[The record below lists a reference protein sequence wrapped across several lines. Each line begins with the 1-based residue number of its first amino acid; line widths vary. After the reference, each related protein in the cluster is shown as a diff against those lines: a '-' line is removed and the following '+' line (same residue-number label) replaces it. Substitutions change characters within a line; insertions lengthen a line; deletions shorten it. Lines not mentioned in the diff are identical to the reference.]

1 MACGSNLNPEVIKL
15 LAANGGSLKATRRG
29 GISPLMFAAMSNT
42 PEIAEVLIELGSE
55 ADHRTQKGMS
65 AYLYAALSGRYPGMF
80 QLLVAN
86 GADPNATQDG
96 TNAIEMSAAINEN
109 SGIMA
114 AILGAGTRIPPLT
127 RDGGS
132 VLSWASGNSNP
143 SVAEALLAAG
153 VDPNPREAEPPL
165 LSFASVGVN
174 PEVIQTLLDAGADVN
189 GRSRKVIPGMLQ
201 FKPFYLPG
209 TTPLMLACDNIS
221 ISAADIVPFVSVLL
235 AGGADVNAA
244 NRGGYTPMMFAAN
257 KRYKTG
263 STAEVVR
270 LRMEA
275 GADPSV
281 RNQAGLTARDIA
293 EANPKLT
300 GVDLDAVFGPRTA
313 DPEPADD
320 R

>member
-1 MACGSNLNPEVIKL
+1 
-15 LAANGGSLKATRRG
+15 
-29 GISPLMFAAMSNT
+29 
-42 PEIAEVLIELGSE
+42 
-55 ADHRTQKGMS
+55 
-65 AYLYAALSGRYPGMF
+65 
-80 QLLVAN
+80 
-86 GADPNATQDG
+86 
-96 TNAIEMSAAINEN
+96 
-109 SGIMA
+109 
-114 AILGAGTRIPPLT
+114 
-127 RDGGS
+127 
-132 VLSWASGNSNP
+132 
-143 SVAEALLAAG
+143 
-153 VDPNPREAEPPL
+153 
-165 LSFASVGVN
+165 
-174 PEVIQTLLDAGADVN
+174 
-189 GRSRKVIPGMLQ
+189 
-201 FKPFYLPG
+201 
-209 TTPLMLACDNIS
+209 MLACDNIS

-244 NRGGYTPMMFAAN
+244 NGGGYTPMMFAAN

-270 LRMEA
+270 LLMEA